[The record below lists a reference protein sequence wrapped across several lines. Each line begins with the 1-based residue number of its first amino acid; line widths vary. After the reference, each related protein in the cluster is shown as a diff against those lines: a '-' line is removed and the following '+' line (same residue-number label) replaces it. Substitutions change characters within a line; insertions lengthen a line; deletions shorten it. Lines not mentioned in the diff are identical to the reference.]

1 MLGEGERVVI
11 GVAKGTFICGSIL
24 WIALRFGVCRLH
36 ACRDGVF
43 KVCGLQRGQGRDL
56 ICDWWIGISKWAC
69 REFFGFGG
77 GWGLGRGMR
86 EGGKEGGK

>member
-1 MLGEGERVVI
+1 MRVGMAFSKFVDC
-11 GVAKGTFICGSIL
+11 KG
-24 WIALRFGVCRLH
+24 WE
-36 ACRDGVF
+36 
-43 KVCGLQRGQGRDL
+43 GRDL
-56 ICDWWIGISKWAC
+56 VCDWWIGISKWAC